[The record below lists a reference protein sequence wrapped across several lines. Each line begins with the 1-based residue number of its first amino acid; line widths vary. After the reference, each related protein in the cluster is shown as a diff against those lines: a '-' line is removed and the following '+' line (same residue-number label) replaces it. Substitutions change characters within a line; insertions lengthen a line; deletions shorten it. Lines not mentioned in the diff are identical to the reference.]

1 MRKSAGRFLLLIFA
15 MCPASLPASPLQES
29 ERAPYAVV
37 VEGKVRDASGKPIA
51 GASVSLIDQ
60 IGGESLSTKTNAEGD
75 FQFLGIYAGK
85 FIIKAEKAGWKET
98 ASGALELAAG
108 EKRKVSLVMEAK
120 GSAADDMPF
129 ADQPDFTIAG
139 VTDWSNY
146 GVHGSTATTRTSD
159 ALAKETAAL
168 KAGAAHGSAANGN
181 GDAAVAHRL
190 AGERCERLGDPVAA
204 VHEYEQAARLDPSE
218 ENYFA
223 WGSELLLH
231 RATQPAT
238 EVFERGLALHP
249 KSARMLAGLGAAL
262 YANGQFDEAARRL
275 CEASDSGA
283 GDFAPYLFLGKMEET
298 ATNPF
303 PCGEE
308 KLARFA
314 KEQPGNALANYYYAL
329 SLARR
334 GREAESPAE
343 FGRIEELLE
352 KAVSIDPKLGEAY
365 VQLGILYLGKS
376 DFAKATTAF
385 KRATEANPHLCAA
398 RYRLGQTYK
407 HTGEEAKA
415 QQEIAIYKQCED
427 AEAKALERER
437 RELRQFLVI
446 LKDQPAASQ
455 PH

>member
-1 MRKSAGRFLLLIFA
+1 
-15 MCPASLPASPLQES
+15 MCLTSWPARAVQAPAQ
-29 ERAPYAVV
+29 APDAAI
-37 VEGKVRDASGKPIA
+37 VEGIVKDASGKPVA
-51 GASVSLIDQ
+51 GASISLLDQ
-60 IGGESLSTKTNAEGD
+60 ISGKSLTAKTNVEGD
-75 FQFLGIYAGK
+75 FQFLGIGAGK
-85 FIIKAEKAGWKET
+85 FTIKAEKDGLQGT
-98 ASGALELAAG
+98 ASGSFELAAG
-108 EKRKVSLVMEAK
+108 EKKKVVLLLEAK
-120 GSAADDMPF
+120 GSAADAMPF

-146 GVHGSTATTRTSD
+146 GVHGSTATARTSD
-159 ALAKETAAL
+159 VLAKETAGL
-168 KAGAAHGSAANGN
+168 KSGAADESGASGK
-181 GDAAVAHRL
+181 GDAAAAHRL

-204 VHEYEQAARLDPSE
+204 VHEFEEAARLDASE

-231 RATQPAT
+231 RAAQPAI
-238 EVFERGLALHP
+238 EVFEKGLALHS
-249 KSARMLAGLGAAL
+249 KSGRMLAGLGAAL
-262 YANGQFDEAARRL
+262 YADGLFEEAARRL
-275 CEASDSGA
+275 CEASDSNA

-314 KEQPGNALANYYYAL
+314 KEQPGNALANYYSAL

-343 FGRIEELLE
+343 FGRIEALLE

-376 DFAKATTAF
+376 DFARATTAF
-385 KRATEANPHLCAA
+385 KKATEANPHLCAA
-398 RYRLGQTYK
+398 RYRLSQTYK

-415 QQEIAIYKQCED
+415 QQEIAIYKQCE
-427 AEAKALERER
+427 ATEEEARERER
-437 RELRQFLVI
+437 REQRQFLVI
-446 LKDQPAASQ
+446 LKDRPAASQ